1 MSAMAGE
8 DSGIER
14 AAILLMSVG
23 EEGAAEVFK
32 YLSPKEVQKVGE
44 SMARLNTVSRERID
58 DIIRRFHETREGQ
71 FSLVPDTDEY
81 VSQVLRKA
89 LGEDKAK
96 LLIDRILQGNDVSG
110 IEAMKWMDAGS
121 VAELLKNEH
130 PQIVASILVHLE
142 RDQASEVLRE
152 LPERL
157 RNDILLRIA
166 TLDGIQPQALEE
178 LNQVLSRVLAGGDKV
193 KKTSL
198 GGTKAAAEILNFL
211 GNTIETVAIES
222 IREHDGDLAQKIMD
236 QMFVFEDV
244 NDLDDKAIQTLLREV
259 QSESLIVALKG
270 ADQALRERIFKNMST
285 RAAETMREDLE
296 SKGPVRLSEVEAEQR
311 EILKIVRR
319 LADEGQIQLSS
330 GGGEDEFV

>member
-1 MSAMAGE
+1 MATE

-32 YLSPKEVQKVGE
+32 YLTPKEVQKVGE
-44 SMARLNTVSRERID
+44 SMAKMHTVSRDRVDQAIK
-58 DIIRRFHETREGQ
+58 RFHETREGNY
-71 FSLVPDTDEY
+71 SLVRDTDEY

-89 LGEDKAK
+89 LGEEKAN

-110 IEAMKWMDAGS
+110 IESMKWMDPAA
-121 VAELLKNEH
+121 VAELLKTEH

-142 RDQASEVLRE
+142 RDHASEVLKNI
-152 LPERL
+152 PERL

-166 TLDGIQPQALEE
+166 TLDGIQPKALEE
-178 LNQVLSRVLAGGDKV
+178 LNQVLSRVLAGSDKI
-193 KKTSL
+193 KKATL

-211 GNTIETVAIES
+211 GNAIEIVAIEA
-222 IREHDGDLAQKIMD
+222 IREHDADLAQKVLD
-236 QMFVFEDV
+236 QMFTFDNL
-244 NDLDDKAIQTLLREV
+244 NDLDDKAIQALLREV
-259 QSESLIVALKG
+259 QSEALIVALKG
-270 ADQALRERIFKNMST
+270 ADQTLRERIFKNMST

-296 SKGPVRLSEVEAEQR
+296 AKGPVRLSEVEAEQR

-319 LADEGQIQLSS
+319 LADEGQIQLGA
-330 GGGEDEFV
+330 GGGDDEFV